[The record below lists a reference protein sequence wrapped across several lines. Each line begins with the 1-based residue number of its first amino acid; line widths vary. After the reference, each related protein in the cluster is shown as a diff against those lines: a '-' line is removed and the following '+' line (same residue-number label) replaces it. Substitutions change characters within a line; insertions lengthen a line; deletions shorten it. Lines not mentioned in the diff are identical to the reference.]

1 MARLNVYV
9 PDELAERAKVAD
21 LNVSA
26 LAQAA
31 IADEL
36 QRRATDAWL
45 ESLPT
50 PRATVSH
57 SAALKALDEARAEM
71 AGGAAD
77 D

>member
-1 MARLNVYV
+1 MARLNVYI
-9 PDELAERAKVAD
+9 PDELAERARNAE

-36 QRRATDAWL
+36 QRRATDDWL

-50 PRATVSH
+50 PRATVPH
-57 SAALKALDEARAEM
+57 RVALDALDEARSEL
-71 AGGAAD
+71 AD
-77 D
+77 GRHA